1 VRSISRDVKHDGIGT
16 MAKEGWLSVR
26 VPAATKKA
34 IEKAARDEHRSVAS
48 QVEKI
53 LTDWLREREYLAK

>member
-1 VRSISRDVKHDGIGT
+1 

-26 VPAATKKA
+26 VPNSTKKA
-34 IEKAARDEHRSVAS
+34 IEKAAKDEHRSVAS

-53 LTDWLREREYLAK
+53 VTDWLCERGYLAK